1 MVQGIGKEI
10 EKLMIQNGLNQ
21 KQLSAASKL
30 TEAAISN
37 YLKGTRQPNKT
48 SLAKIAKALNTTP
61 ENLTKTSYSP
71 LGATTAL
78 RTLSIALS
86 SAAMLSPALMIAAA
100 IGGAGALTLDELFLG
115 SKEKK
120 KRTGDLDKILLEY
133 KNKLLRFQKISIAAI
148 QTRLTDKK
156 IEFSYN
162 SGKNSQE
169 TRNQPDYS
177 VDIYNEKIDSWWF
190 IFYIDST
197 VIDNDFKVDKKN
209 QAASLISKFAL
220 ITPSNKR
227 KMSIVINDKGLYDA
241 ICSYKGNIAYKGNL
255 SVILIDENEIDI
267 KNEDNIAYYG
277 DENDELLSLI

>member
-1 MVQGIGKEI
+1 MAQGIGKKI

-61 ENLTKTSYSP
+61 ENLTSYSTI
-71 LGATTAL
+71 GATTTL
-78 RTLSIALS
+78 RALSIALS
-86 SAAMLSPALMIAAA
+86 SFAMLSPALMIAGA
-100 IGGAGALTLDELFLG
+100 ISDAGALTLDELFSG

-120 KRTGDLDKILLEY
+120 KSTGDLDKILLEY
-133 KNKLLRFQKISIAAI
+133 QKNLLRFQKISIAAI

-190 IFYIDST
+190 IFFIDST

-227 KMSIVINDKGLYDA
+227 KMSIVINDKELYEA

-277 DENDELLSLI
+277 DENDKLLSLI

>member
-1 MVQGIGKEI
+1 MTQGIGKEI

-100 IGGAGALTLDELFLG
+100 ISGAGALTLDELFSE

-120 KRTGDLDKILLEY
+120 KSTGDLDKILLEY
-133 KNKLLRFQKISIAAI
+133 KKKLLRFQKISIAAI

-169 TRNQPDYS
+169 TRDQPDYS

>member
-1 MVQGIGKEI
+1 MTQAIGKEI

-71 LGATTAL
+71 LGATKAL

-86 SAAMLSPALMIAAA
+86 SAAMLSPALMIAAV
-100 IGGAGALTLDELFLG
+100 ISGAGALTLDELFSG

-120 KRTGDLDKILLEY
+120 KSTGDLDKILLEY

>member
-1 MVQGIGKEI
+1 MAQGIGKKI

-61 ENLTKTSYSP
+61 ENLTSYSTI
-71 LGATTAL
+71 GATTTL
-78 RTLSIALS
+78 RALSIALS
-86 SAAMLSPALMIAAA
+86 SFAMLSPALMIAGA
-100 IGGAGALTLDELFLG
+100 ISGAGALTLDELFSG

-120 KRTGDLDKILLEY
+120 KSTGDLDKILLEY
-133 KNKLLRFQKISIAAI
+133 QKNLLRFQKISIAAI

-190 IFYIDST
+190 IFFIDST

-220 ITPSNKR
+220 IW
-227 KMSIVINDKGLYDA
+227 
-241 ICSYKGNIAYKGNL
+241 
-255 SVILIDENEIDI
+255 
-267 KNEDNIAYYG
+267 YYVKKK
-277 DENDELLSLI
+277 DS

>member
-1 MVQGIGKEI
+1 MTQAIGKEI

-48 SLAKIAKALNTTP
+48 SLAKIAKALDTTP

-86 SAAMLSPALMIAAA
+86 SAVMLSPALMIAAV
-100 IGGAGALTLDELFLG
+100 ISGAGALTLDELFSG

-120 KRTGDLDKILLEY
+120 KSTGDLDKILLEY

>member
-78 RTLSIALS
+78 RALSIALS

-100 IGGAGALTLDELFLG
+100 IGGAGALTLDELFSG

-120 KRTGDLDKILLEY
+120 KSTGDLDKILLEY
-133 KNKLLRFQKISIAAI
+133 KKKLLRFQKISIAAI

-169 TRNQPDYS
+169 TQNQPDYS

>member
-100 IGGAGALTLDELFLG
+100 IGGAGALTLDELFSE

>member
-1 MVQGIGKEI
+1 M
-10 EKLMIQNGLNQ
+10 
-21 KQLSAASKL
+21 
-30 TEAAISN
+30 
-37 YLKGTRQPNKT
+37 
-48 SLAKIAKALNTTP
+48 
-61 ENLTKTSYSP
+61 
-71 LGATTAL
+71 
-78 RTLSIALS
+78 
-86 SAAMLSPALMIAAA
+86 
-100 IGGAGALTLDELFLG
+100 
-115 SKEKK
+115 
-120 KRTGDLDKILLEY
+120 
-133 KNKLLRFQKISIAAI
+133 RFQKISIAAI

-190 IFYIDST
+190 IFFIDST

-227 KMSIVINDKGLYDA
+227 KMSIVINDKELYEA

>member
-1 MVQGIGKEI
+1 MTQGIGKEI

-100 IGGAGALTLDELFLG
+100 ISGAGALTLDELFSE

-120 KRTGDLDKILLEY
+120 KSTGDLDKILLEY
-133 KNKLLRFQKISIAAI
+133 QKNLLRFQKISIAAI

-169 TRNQPDYS
+169 TRDQPDYS

-190 IFYIDST
+190 IFFIDST